1 MNEMRNQHRNVF
13 QALSKCWKGDGKDV
27 EAIIEIHSELLLGHQ
42 GGKVLIGRCHDA
54 DVDATSIST
63 AQPFE
68 LLFLQNSQQL
78 GLQLQRNVADFI
90 QEQRAAVRRL
100 EAAQLL

>member
-1 MNEMRNQHRNVF
+1 MRNQHRNVF
-13 QALSKCWKGDGKDV
+13 QAPSKWRKVDGKDV
-27 EAIIEIHSELLLGHQ
+27 EAIIQIHSELLLGDQ
-42 GGKVLIGRCHDA
+42 EGKVLIGRCHDA
-54 DVDATSIST
+54 DVDAPSIST

-78 GLQLQRNVADFI
+78 RLQLQRNVADFI
-90 QEQRAAVRRL
+90 QDQRTAVRRL